1 MDEADLAPCDFASP
15 ESVVTAFIAS
25 MNAWEINANRIS
37 RSGDGDHW
45 PEIHRTQALVFDR
58 FCTPTTRPRGRAGS
72 FRNPPEYDPERE
84 RVLGS
89 RLHGAKHAF
98 VETDR
103 EEVLEGGRYRY
114 VLHLLDGRW
123 LIDNVKVERDGKWRA
138 AVL

>member
-1 MDEADLAPCDFASP
+1 MEEDDLAPCDFDDP

-25 MNAWEINANRIS
+25 MNAWEIHANRVS
-37 RSGDGDHW
+37 RSGAGDHW

-58 FCTPTTRPRGRAGS
+58 YCTPKERPHGRAGS
-72 FRNPPEYDPERE
+72 FGKPPEYDPERE
-84 RVLGS
+84 RILSS
-89 RLHGAKHAF
+89 RLHGAKRAF

-103 EEVLEGGRYRY
+103 ESVFGGGRHRY

-123 LIDNVKVERDGKWRA
+123 LIDNVKIDRDGKWGA